1 MRPAGQR
8 IRPPGSG
15 RRGLKRR
22 EWGILAAM
30 LGGLFVVAQLLPVGG
45 SRDNPPVTAGPP
57 WDSPRTR
64 ELFARSCADCHSNE
78 TRWPWYAYV
87 APVSWL
93 VVSDVENGR
102 RHLNVSEW
110 DRPQK
115 DADEAAEEVEEGSMP
130 LRAYLV
136 AHRSA
141 RLTDAERAEL
151 ARGLAATFGTA
162 EEDRGSLRRRGGRG
176 AP

>member
-1 MRPAGQR
+1 MNETANRGRGRA
-8 IRPPGSG
+8 

-22 EWGILAAM
+22 EWGILAAV

-45 SRDNPPVTAGPP
+45 SRSNPPVTAEPA
-57 WDSPRTR
+57 WDTPRTR
-64 ELFARSCADCHSNE
+64 ELFVRSCADCHSNE
-78 TRWPWYAYV
+78 TRWPWYSYV

-115 DADEAAEEVEEGSMP
+115 DADEAAEEVEAGSMP

-141 RLTDAERAEL
+141 RLTEAERAEL
-151 ARGLAATFGTA
+151 ARGLAATFGRA
-162 EEDRGSLRRRGGRG
+162 EEDRGRGRRRGGRG